1 MMCFTINSEK
11 NLNKMT
17 KQDYELFAKITR
29 LANRGAHRA
38 QEAARRAGVP
48 VVYAYGGRLHKISLK
63 K

>member
-1 MMCFTINSEK
+1 
-11 NLNKMT
+11 MT

-29 LANRGAHRA
+29 LANRGTHRA